1 MIDHKILMITKS
13 DRSLIILLELTIYD
27 NSSYNII
34 NNEISIQQYDELV
47 FESKSDCWEVS
58 RSNHN

>member
-1 MIDHKILMITKS
+1 MITKS

-47 FESKSDCWEVS
+47 FESKSDC
-58 RSNHN
+58 